1 MQLSESTVDVLRN
14 FSGINQ
20 NLMIKSGS
28 TIKTISEAK
37 NVVATADIAESFEK
51 DFGIYDLNEF
61 IGVMGLVN
69 NPDLKFENDYVMVQ
83 DESGRSKVKY
93 FYAAE
98 ETVTTPTKDVT
109 MPEPDVKFTLDNDTL
124 NKLKKA
130 ASTLGH
136 DELSISAKDGV
147 LSLSIVE
154 NQNATSNAFSIDID
168 GEFKQDA
175 VFNFIIKISNLKI
188 LAGDYDVEI
197 SSRLITQFK
206 HKEVGVRYWIALEK
220 TSTYGAWHVRKF
232 EAIERP

>member
-1 MQLSESTVDVLRN
+1 MELSENTLQILRN

-20 NLMIKSGS
+20 NLLIKSGS
-28 TIKTISEAK
+28 NIKTISEAR
-37 NVVATADIAESFEK
+37 NVVATADVTESFEK

-61 IGVMGLVN
+61 IGVMGLVDT
-69 NPDLKFENDYVMVQ
+69 PSLKFEDDFVTVS
-83 DESGRSKVKY
+83 DSSGRSKVKY

-98 ETVTTPTKDVT
+98 ETLTSPAKDVN
-109 MPEPDVKFTLDNDTL
+109 MPDGDVKFTLDNDTL

-136 DELSISAKDGV
+136 NEVSIKANNGV

-175 VFNFIIKISNLKI
+175 VFNFIISISNLKI
-188 LAGDYDVEI
+188 LPGDYDVEI
-197 SSRLITQFK
+197 SSKLITQFK
-206 HKEVGVRYWIALEK
+206 HKEMPLKYWIALEK
-220 TSTYGAWHVRKF
+220 TSTYGA
-232 EAIERP
+232 